1 MCSCR
6 EFCLAGLGIALF
18 AVPAAAGTL
27 TVGFEAPDYTVGN
40 INGQQGWSKTGN
52 YDVAV
57 SSGGAFDGSQSL
69 RISNGIAT
77 GSFGDQAFTPHLAV
91 PAGESAVPGAVD
103 EFLSSW
109 YFKSVTG
116 SPQDGLG
123 ITVSADNGAGARMTW
138 VRMGD
143 DANLGLN
150 LQFADYSHSQE
161 NWVYTTLATNIDR
174 SAWHRVDMNIYF
186 VDGPSNDVVN
196 VYLDGRLMITG
207 TTWEDFE
214 TRDPRLGDG
223 GGLGLAPVNS
233 LLFRAGGAGGSVPAN
248 LGKGFYIDDV
258 SLTSQTPEPGTVG
271 LLLTG
276 ILGLV
281 AVAGRGRLAKD

>member
-1 MCSCR
+1 MRFYR
-6 EFCLAGLGIALF
+6 EFYLAGLGIALF
-18 AVPAAAGTL
+18 AVSATAGTL
-27 TVGFEAPDYTVGN
+27 TVGFEAPYTAGN
-40 INGQQGWSKTGN
+40 INGQQGWSNTGN
-52 YDVAV
+52 YDAAV
-57 SSGGAFDGSQSL
+57 SSGGAFGGSQSL
-69 RISNGIAT
+69 RISNGIAS
-77 GSFGDQAFTPHLAV
+77 GSFGDQTFTPHLAV
-91 PAGESAVPGAVD
+91 PAGESTVPGAVD

-116 SPQDGLG
+116 SLQDGLG
-123 ITVSADNGAGARMTW
+123 ISVSADNGAGARMSW
-138 VRMGD
+138 VRMQED
-143 DANLGLN
+143 SVNGLN
-150 LQFADYSHSQE
+150 LQFADYSRSQE

-186 VDGPSNDVVN
+186 VDGPSNDVVT

-207 TTWEDFE
+207 TTWEDFQ

-233 LLFRAGGAGGSVPAN
+233 LLFRAGGDPVPAT

-281 AVAGRGRLAKD
+281 AVAERRRLTRD